1 VQSGHTLL
9 RCRVGAAQR
18 FHRTQDA
25 LTGNSNRTHSLTGM
39 SRNAPSGTEGQ
50 SLDVSRSLMALVMG
64 SWNVGGTFFSS
75 LITLLSYRKMIL
87 RSFSSYCRCSRLG
100 PNCRQS
106 TMQSERWA
114 SLSSR
119 SDLQIQR
126 ISTLLLLDRD
136 GKELLLLDGTV

>member
-1 VQSGHTLL
+1 MQSGHTLL

-25 LTGNSNRTHSLTGM
+25 LTGNRNRTHSLTGM

-87 RSFSSYCRCSRLG
+87 RSFSSDCRCSRLG

-106 TMQSERWA
+106 TMLIHSKDD
-114 SLSSR
+114 SGNISHTCLSR
-119 SDLQIQR
+119 TLYGGPIRR
-126 ISTLLLLDRD
+126 I
-136 GKELLLLDGTV
+136 